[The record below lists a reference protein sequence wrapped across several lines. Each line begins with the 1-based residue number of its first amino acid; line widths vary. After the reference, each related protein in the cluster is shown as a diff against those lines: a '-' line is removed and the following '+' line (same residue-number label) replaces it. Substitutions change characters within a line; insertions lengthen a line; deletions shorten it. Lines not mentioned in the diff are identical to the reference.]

1 MLLRF
6 RDWDMRAGHIV
17 YTEETDLVVYVCTG
31 SGFPLTDEK
40 PSTEE
45 HHEASAEQV
54 IEYARSV
61 DLFHQ
66 TNAVDGRDLLHH
78 NV

>member
-1 MLLRF
+1 MGYESG
-6 RDWDMRAGHIV
+6 AYCV
-17 YTEETDLVVYVCTG
+17 TEVTYLVVYVCTW
-31 SGFPLTDEK
+31 SGFPLTDET

-61 DLFHQ
+61 DLSHQ
-66 TNAVDGRDLLHH
+66 TNAVDRWDVLHH

>member
-1 MLLRF
+1 M
-6 RDWDMRAGHIV
+6 
-17 YTEETDLVVYVCTG
+17 
-31 SGFPLTDEK
+31 TDEI

-61 DLFHQ
+61 DLSHQ
-66 TNAVDGRDLLHH
+66 TNAVDRWDVLHH